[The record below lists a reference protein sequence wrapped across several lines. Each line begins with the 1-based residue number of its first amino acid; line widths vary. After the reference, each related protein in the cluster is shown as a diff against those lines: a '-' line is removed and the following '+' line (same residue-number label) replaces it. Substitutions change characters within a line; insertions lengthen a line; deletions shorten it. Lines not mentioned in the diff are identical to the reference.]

1 MAAEPKSFL
10 LSADLHDYVLGHS
23 TPLDDVERSLV
34 AATAALGDISM
45 MQVAP
50 EQGALLTVLAA
61 AMGARTVVE
70 VGTFTGYSTLCLARG
85 VGPDGRVHAHDLSE
99 EWTAIGREH
108 WRLAGVEDRIDLRI
122 GPAAETLATLDTD
135 GPVDLAF
142 IDADKPGYA
151 TYLELVHPRMR
162 PGGLILV
169 DNTLWSG
176 AVADPSASGT
186 DTEALRAFND
196 AVAVDPR
203 FTTVLLPVA
212 DGLTF
217 LLVR

>member
-1 MAAEPKSFL
+1 MADAPKSFL
-10 LSADLHDYVLGHS
+10 LTPELHRYVVDHS
-23 TPLDDVERSLV
+23 TPVDPV
-34 AATAALGDISM
+34 AASLIAETAALGPISG

-50 EQGALLTVLAA
+50 EQGALLGVLAA

-85 VGPDGRVHAHDLSE
+85 VGPAGRVHAHDVSD
-99 EWTAIGREH
+99 EWTAVGRRH
-108 WRLAGVEDRIDLRI
+108 WEEAGIADRIELRL
-122 GPAAETLATLDTD
+122 GPAADTLATLETAA
-135 GPVDLAF
+135 PVDLAF

-151 TYLELVHPRMR
+151 TYLDLLHPRMR
-162 PGGLILV
+162 AGGLILV

-176 AVADPSASGT
+176 RVLDPSAT
-186 DTEALRAFND
+186 DDDTVALRAFND
-196 AVAVDPR
+196 AVATDDR
-203 FTTVLLPVA
+203 FEAVLAPIA

>member
-1 MAAEPKSFL
+1 MADAPKSFL
-10 LSADLHDYVLGHS
+10 LTPELHRYVVDHS
-23 TPLDDVERSLV
+23 TAVDPV
-34 AATAALGDISM
+34 AASLMAETAAMGAIAG

-50 EQGALLTVLAA
+50 EQGALLGVLAA

-85 VGPDGRVHAHDLSE
+85 VGPDGRVHAHDVSE
-99 EWTAIGREH
+99 EWTAVGRRH
-108 WRLAGVEDRIDLRI
+108 WEAAGVADRIELRL
-122 GPAAETLATLDTD
+122 GPAAETLATLATT

-151 TYLELVHPRMR
+151 AYLELLHPRMR
-162 PGGLILV
+162 PGGLVLV
-169 DNTLWSG
+169 DNTLWG
-176 AVADPSASGT
+176 GRVLDPSADDD
-186 DTEALRAFND
+186 DTRALRAFND
-196 AVAVDPR
+196 AVVGDDR
-203 FTTVLLPVA
+203 FEVVLAPIA

>member
-10 LSADLHDYVLGHS
+10 LSADLHAYVLAHS

-34 AATAALGDISM
+34 AATAALGDLSM

-85 VGPDGRVHAHDLSE
+85 VGPDGRVHAHDVSE

>member
-1 MAAEPKSFL
+1 MADGPKSFL
-10 LSADLHDYVLGHS
+10 LTPALHAYVTSHS
-23 TPLDDVERSLV
+23 SELDDVARSLL
-34 AATAALGDISM
+34 AETQALGDIAR

-50 EQGALLTVLAA
+50 EQGMLLTVLAA

-70 VGTFTGYSTLCLARG
+70 VGTFTGFSTLCLARG
-85 VGPDGRVHAHDLSE
+85 VAPGGRVHAHDVSE
-99 EWTAIGREH
+99 EWTAVGRRH
-108 WRLAGVEDRIDLRI
+108 WERAGVADRIELRL
-122 GPAAETLATLDTD
+122 GPAAETLATLETD

-142 IDADKPGYA
+142 VDADKRGYA
-151 TYLELVHPRMR
+151 AYVDLLHPRMR

-176 AVADPSASGT
+176 AVLDPAADDP
-186 DTEALRAFND
+186 DTEAIRAFND
-196 AVAVDPR
+196 AVATDGR
-203 FTTVLLPVA
+203 FTAVVAPLA